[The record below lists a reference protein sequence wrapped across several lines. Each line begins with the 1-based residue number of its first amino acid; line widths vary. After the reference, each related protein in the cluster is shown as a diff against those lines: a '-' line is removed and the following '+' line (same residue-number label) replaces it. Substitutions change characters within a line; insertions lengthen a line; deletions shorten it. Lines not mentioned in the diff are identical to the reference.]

1 MTKITF
7 IIGFNICLLP
17 IARTQFN
24 FNLGQL
30 FGRPPQNNNNNGNSG
45 QNPRID
51 LGAIAGGILGGIA
64 RPRPNQN
71 QGGNAA
77 NNILGGLINNA
88 VGAVLNNT
96 DVSLGFENG
105 NLQVAVLP
113 KQPGNSNNGN
123 TGNNNSDDNED
134 DGETCVPNGRGRPNV
149 AIRAGPNL
157 NGDCDCWE
165 RNFDYSGADLP
176 IRNNPAQV
184 KGAQECQKLCQ
195 ATESCSHWTWERK
208 NRRRTGRRTSQCWLK
223 SSGFRKGS
231 NSERVSGPRNCGDI
245 EIVINPSSQQSNRP
259 TASCTTNGGGDSGA
273 RCVFPF
279 TYKEKVYRG
288 CILVDADD
296 GKPWCSTLTDNNG
309 QHIGG
314 QGKWGHCP
322 SSCNKDLDGSS
333 VGSSSSPQTAPTA
346 TTVNVEGSISNTKLS
361 QIPWFPSDG
370 KLSLPIGAVASNNIE
385 GVTQNDITNRFLALG
400 LNKPNIGH
408 GQCRAPGNGQGT
420 CRHIHHCVKPV
431 FFNFITFLTHMCII
445 EGRYIGVCCPETITT
460 TTSTTTTTPRPTAAP
475 TSPSPTRECGVNAKR
490 FQTRIV
496 GGRPADPDEWPWLAA
511 LVHKSGRGSGQ
522 YCGATLISDTHVLTA
537 AHCLAPFKREDIL
550 VKLGEYDFE
559 KEGETQDQ
567 TFTVQS
573 MKNHENYNDVT
584 YENDIAIM
592 KLDRPAI
599 LSNSVWPICLPPASE
614 RFTNRRAFVIGWGTI
629 YFGGPV
635 SSTLQEV
642 NVRVWEP
649 SECKKNYATLDRN
662 VLDTMLC
669 AGETNRDSCQGDSG
683 GPLNCMSQT
692 TRKWELCGVVSW
704 GARCAEPDFPGVYTK
719 VTEYLSWIS
728 NNSV

>member
-1 MTKITF
+1 MNKAH
-7 IIGFNICLLP
+7 ICLGVVICLFP
-17 IARTQFN
+17 LTQTQFR

-30 FGRPPQNNNNNGNSG
+30 FGRPPPQNNNNNDSEGNNG

-51 LGAIAGGILGGIA
+51 LGAIAGGILGGIT

-71 QGGNAA
+71 QGNNNPA
-77 NNILGGLINNA
+77 NQLIGGLINNV
-88 VGAVLNNT
+88 VGTALNNT
-96 DVSLGFENG
+96 DVQLGFENG

-113 KQPGNSNNGN
+113 KQPGNSNAATND
-123 TGNNNSDDNED
+123 NNEDDD
-134 DGETCVPNGRGRPNV
+134 DGETCVPNGGGRPSV
-149 AIRAGPNL
+149 GIRSGPNL
-157 NGDCDCWE
+157 DGDCDCWD
-165 RNFDYSGADLP
+165 RNFDYTGADLP

-195 ATESCSHWTWERK
+195 ATDSCTHWSWERRQK
-208 NRRRTGRRTSQCWLK
+208 RRTGRRTSQCWLK
-223 SSGFRKGS
+223 SSGFRRQS
-231 NSERVSGPRNCGDI
+231 HSLRVSGPRTCG
-245 EIVINPSSQQSNRP
+245 EITVETSQPSTRP
-259 TASCTTNGGGDSGA
+259 TAGCTTNGGGDSGA

-279 TYKEKVYRG
+279 TFKERVYRG

-296 GKPWCSTLTDNNG
+296 GIPWCSTLTDSSG
-309 QHIGG
+309 QHVGG

-322 SSCNKDLDGSS
+322 STCNKDIDGSPVAS
-333 VGSSSSPQTAPTA
+333 SSSSSPPTDA
-346 TTVNVEGSISNTKLS
+346 SVSVEGSISNTRLT
-361 QIPWFPSDG
+361 QLPWFPSDG
-370 KLSLPIGAVASNNIE
+370 KLSLPINTVATNNVE

-431 FFNFITFLTHMCII
+431 YFNFFTFLTHMCII
-445 EGRYIGVCCPETITT
+445 EGRYIGVCCPEDVTT
-460 TTSTTTTTPRPTAAP
+460 TTTTTTTTPAPTPAP

-496 GGRPADPDEWPWLAA
+496 GGHPADPDEWPWLAA

-537 AHCLAPFKREDIL
+537 AHCLAPFKQEDIL

-559 KEGETQDQ
+559 TEGETGDQ

-573 MKNHENYNDVT
+573 MKNHEDYNDVT
-584 YENDIAIM
+584 FENDIAII

-683 GPLNCMSQT
+683 GPLNCMSPT

-704 GARCAEPDFPGVYTK
+704 GARCAEPG
-719 VTEYLSWIS
+719 
-728 NNSV
+728 NSIKTDYIRIIP